1 MRGGEEKEQRCDSG
15 PQRKENRWR
24 LRKPNT
30 ASRTH
35 RQTDMDRHV
44 YTESHTL
51 TKVFR
56 ATNTHSGEIRLTQNP
71 IL

>member
-1 MRGGEEKEQRCDSG
+1 MNERERKEQRCDSG

-24 LRKPNT
+24 HRKPNS

-35 RQTDMDRHV
+35 RQTDR
-44 YTESHTL
+44 YRESHTL

-56 ATNTHSGEIRLTQNP
+56 ATNTHSGVTSLIQIS